1 MRKTIAIVLLLVL
14 VLVGGGAVAWVLLAK
29 TSKKTASGDFCSCY

>member
-14 VLVGGGAVAWVLLAK
+14 VGGGAGAWFLF
-29 TSKKTASGDFCSCY
+29 ASSFMI